1 MRIKEIELDNFKSF
15 GRHTVIPLLDG
26 FTTIS
31 GPNGSGKSNI
41 IDSLLFALGLSSTRT
56 MRAERLPDLL
66 NNLSGKNEAKVIVR
80 FKSDNGDK
88 IEVSRRIRVKDN
100 GYTSTYTLNGRN
112 ATLSEVHD
120 ELMKYNVSPTGFNVI
135 MQGDV
140 TGIVTMSASE
150 RRRIIDELAGVAEFD
165 RRIDQANQEL
175 SAVGEKIEHQKIVL
189 AEILSR
195 LE

>member
-1 MRIKEIELDNFKSF
+1 M
-15 GRHTVIPLLDG
+15 VPLLNG

-66 NNLSGKNEAKVIVR
+66 NNLSGRNEAKVRVR
-80 FKSDNGDK
+80 FHNDEGHEL
-88 IEVSRRIRVKDN
+88 EVIRRIKVKEN
-100 GYTSTYTLNGRN
+100 GYTSTYILNGKV
-112 ATLSEVHD
+112 ATLTEVHE
-120 ELMKYNVSPTGFNVI
+120 ELVKYNVSPTGYNVI

-140 TGIVTMSASE
+140 TGIVTMSATE

-165 RRIDQANQEL
+165 RRIDQAEHEL
-175 SAVGEKIEHQKIVL
+175 TQVTEKIEIGRAHV
-189 AEILSR
+189 
-195 LE
+195 

>member
-15 GRHTVIPLLDG
+15 GKHTLVPLLDG

-41 IDSLLFALGLSSTRT
+41 IDSLLFALGLSSTRS

-66 NNLSGKNEAKVIVR
+66 NNLSGKNEAKVTVR
-80 FKSDNGDK
+80 FLSETNEEL
-88 IEVSRRIRVKDN
+88 EVSRRIRVKDN
-100 GYTSTYTLNGRN
+100 GYTSTYCLNGRN
-112 ATLSEVHD
+112 ATLTEIHD

-140 TGIVTMSASE
+140 TGIVTMSPSE
-150 RRRIIDELAGVAEFD
+150 RRKIIDELAGVG
-165 RRIDQANQEL
+165 RI
-175 SAVGEKIEHQKIVL
+175 
-189 AEILSR
+189 
-195 LE
+195 